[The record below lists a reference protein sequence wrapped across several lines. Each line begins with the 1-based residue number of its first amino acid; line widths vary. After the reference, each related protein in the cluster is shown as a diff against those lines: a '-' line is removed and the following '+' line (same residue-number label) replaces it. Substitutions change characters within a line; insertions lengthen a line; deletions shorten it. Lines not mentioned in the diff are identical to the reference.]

1 MLRLWKSLVAAG
13 LLCVSAAST
22 ALELG
27 GELPALDVPSRGEL
41 EINGDSV
48 RFVPWST
55 EQITADTP
63 ALIFHM
69 AARMSS
75 DSIIAPL
82 RDRLDKGDYAPGS
95 FQSISVVNLDDALW
109 GTQGLVTSELA
120 KNKRAHPQAVLVA
133 DDEGRGLK
141 AWSLEPKGV
150 AVILLNTDGNI
161 RLLKEGKLSEDDVN
175 DIISALD
182 DEIAKSEQLAKN

>member
-1 MLRLWKSLVAAG
+1 
-13 LLCVSAAST
+13 
-22 ALELG
+22 
-27 GELPALDVPSRGEL
+27 
-41 EINGDSV
+41 
-48 RFVPWST
+48 
-55 EQITADTP
+55 
-63 ALIFHM
+63 
-69 AARMSS
+69 MSS

-82 RDRLDKGDYAPGS
+82 RERLDNGNYDPGS

-150 AVILLNTDGNI
+150 AVILLNADGKI
-161 RLLKEGKLSEDDVN
+161 RLLKEGKLSEGDVN
-175 DIISALD
+175 DIVTALNN
-182 DEIAKSEQLAKN
+182 EIAKSEQLATN

>member
-161 RLLKEGKLSEDDVN
+161 RLLKEGKLSEDEVN

-182 DEIAKSEQLAKN
+182 DENAKSEQLAKN

>member
-55 EQITADTP
+55 EQITTDTP

-161 RLLKEGKLSEDDVN
+161 RLLKEGKLSEEDVN

>member
-1 MLRLWKSLVAAG
+1 MLRLLKSLVAAG

-161 RLLKEGKLSEDDVN
+161 RLLKEGKLSEEDVN

>member
-161 RLLKEGKLSEDDVN
+161 RLLKQGKLSEEDVN

>member
-75 DSIIAPL
+75 DSVSYTHLTLPTTP
-82 RDRLDKGDYAPGS
+82 Y
-95 FQSISVVNLDDALW
+95 V
-109 GTQGLVTSELA
+109 
-120 KNKRAHPQAVLVA
+120 
-133 DDEGRGLK
+133 
-141 AWSLEPKGV
+141 
-150 AVILLNTDGNI
+150 
-161 RLLKEGKLSEDDVN
+161 
-175 DIISALD
+175 
-182 DEIAKSEQLAKN
+182 

>member
-1 MLRLWKSLVAAG
+1 M
-13 LLCVSAAST
+13 
-22 ALELG
+22 
-27 GELPALDVPSRGEL
+27 
-41 EINGDSV
+41 
-48 RFVPWST
+48 
-55 EQITADTP
+55 
-63 ALIFHM
+63 IF
-69 AARMSS
+69 
-75 DSIIAPL
+75 
-82 RDRLDKGDYAPGS
+82 
-95 FQSISVVNLDDALW
+95 NE
-109 GTQGLVTSELA
+109 GLVTSELA

-161 RLLKEGKLSEDDVN
+161 RLLKEGKLSEEDVN

>member
-1 MLRLWKSLVAAG
+1 MLRLWKSFVAAG
-13 LLCVSAAST
+13 LLCVSAASS

-27 GELPALDVPSRGEL
+27 GQLPALNVPSRGEL

-55 EQITADTP
+55 KQITAGTP
-63 ALIFHM
+63 VLIFHL

-82 RDRLDKGDYAPGS
+82 RERLDNGNYDPGS

-150 AVILLNTDGNI
+150 AVILLNADGKI
-161 RLLKEGKLSEDDVN
+161 RLLKEGKLSEGDVN
-175 DIISALD
+175 DIVTALNN
-182 DEIAKSEQLAKN
+182 EIAKSEQLATN

>member
-161 RLLKEGKLSEDDVN
+161 RLLKEGKLSEEDVN

>member
-82 RDRLDKGDYAPGS
+82 RDRLEKGDYAPGS

-161 RLLKEGKLSEDDVN
+161 RLLKEGKLSEEDVN

>member
-150 AVILLNTDGNI
+150 GVILLNTDGNI

>member
-22 ALELG
+22 ALALG

>member
-161 RLLKEGKLSEDDVN
+161 RLLKEGKLSEEDVN
-175 DIISALD
+175 DIISALN

>member
-161 RLLKEGKLSEDDVN
+161 RLLKEGKL
-175 DIISALD
+175 
-182 DEIAKSEQLAKN
+182 

>member
-161 RLLKEGKLSEDDVN
+161 RLLKEGKLSEDEVN

>member
-1 MLRLWKSLVAAG
+1 MLRVWKSLVAAG

-161 RLLKEGKLSEDDVN
+161 RLLKEGKLSEEDVN